1 MTDAQGPGGRVEA
14 QESYASESVASR
26 ADLLDVVTEA
36 MAEAWDEIVSLLGGP
51 PNDPLPLCTTLAR
64 RILAA
69 AGDGER
75 DVQRLK
81 RIALRAFES

>member
-1 MTDAQGPGGRVEA
+1 
-14 QESYASESVASR
+14 
-26 ADLLDVVTEA
+26 
-36 MAEAWDEIVSLLGGP
+36 MAEAWDEIESLLGGP
-51 PNDPLPLCTTLAR
+51 PSDPLPLWTTLAR

-69 AGDGER
+69 AADGER